1 MTALLENW
9 NFMRFLRLGM
19 GFWLFYSAFV
29 DHQPL
34 LGLLGGVFALQA
46 IMNVGCCGSNGCA
59 IPNARQ
65 SRSQISKEPI
75 HYEEV
80 K

>member
-1 MTALLENW
+1 MTTIMQNW
-9 NFMRFLRLGM
+9 NFMRLLRLGM
-19 GFWLFYSAFV
+19 GLWLIYSAFV

-34 LGLLGGVFALQA
+34 LGLLGGLFALQSVL
-46 IMNVGCCGSNGCA
+46 NVGCCGSSGCA
-59 IPNARQ
+59 TPAIRQ
-65 SRSQISKEPI
+65 RNIHSTSDTI

>member
-1 MTALLENW
+1 MATVLKNW
-9 NFMRFLRLGM
+9 NFMRILRMGM
-19 GFWLFYSAFV
+19 GLWLIYSAFV

-34 LGLLGGVFALQA
+34 LGLLGGLFALQA
-46 IMNVGCCGSNGCA
+46 IMNVGCCGSGGCA
-59 IPNARQ
+59 TPYTRQ
-65 SRSQISKEPI
+65 STSKTIEET

>member
-1 MTALLENW
+1 MTAVLKNW
-9 NFMRFLRLGM
+9 DFMRILRMGM
-19 GFWLFYSAFV
+19 GLWLIYSAFV

-34 LGLLGGVFALQA
+34 LGLLGGLFALQA
-46 IMNVGCCGSNGCA
+46 IMNVGCCGSGGCA
-59 IPNARQ
+59 TPNTRQ
-65 SRSQISKEPI
+65 STSKTIEET

>member
-1 MTALLENW
+1 MTAILQNW

-19 GFWLFYSAFV
+19 GLWLVYSAFA

-46 IMNVGCCGSNGCA
+46 IMNAGCCGSSGCA
-59 IPNARQ
+59 VPTARQ
-65 SRSQISKEPI
+65 STGQTTQKPI
-75 HYEEV
+75 QYEEV

>member
-1 MTALLENW
+1 MRALLENW

-19 GFWLFYSAFV
+19 GLWLVYSAFA
-29 DHQPL
+29 DRQPL

-46 IMNVGCCGSNGCA
+46 IMNAGCCGSGGCA
-59 IPNARQ
+59 MPVARQ
-65 SRSQISKEPI
+65 NTSQTTKEPI
-75 HYEEV
+75 QYEEV